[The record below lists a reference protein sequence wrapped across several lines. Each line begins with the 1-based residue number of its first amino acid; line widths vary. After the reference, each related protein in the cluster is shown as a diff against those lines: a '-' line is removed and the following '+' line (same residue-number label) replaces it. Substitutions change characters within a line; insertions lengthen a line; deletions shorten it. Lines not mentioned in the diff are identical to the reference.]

1 MSQGPAHIFIK
12 KGDALREVDAA
23 LARCAQRGLDRA
35 AAGFN
40 KYLFATQADQTIVF
54 LASRDAPLA
63 VELRALPGWSEPGD
77 QPLRESA

>member
-1 MSQGPAHIFIK
+1 MSQNPSHIFIK

-23 LARCAQRGLDRA
+23 LARCEARGMDRA

-54 LASRDAPLA
+54 LTRRDVPMAA
-63 VELRALPGWSEPGD
+63 ELRALRGWTEPGD
-77 QPLRESA
+77 EPLR

>member
-1 MSQGPAHIFIK
+1 MSQSPSHIFIK

-23 LARCAQRGLDRA
+23 LERCAARGVDRA

-63 VELRALPGWSEPGD
+63 GELRALRGWAEPGD
-77 QPLRESA
+77 EPLR

>member
-1 MSQGPAHIFIK
+1 MSQSPAHIFIK

-23 LARCAQRGLDRA
+23 LARCAARGVDRA
-35 AAGFN
+35 GAGFN

-63 VELRALPGWSEPGD
+63 GELRALPGWSEPGD
-77 QPLRESA
+77 QPLG